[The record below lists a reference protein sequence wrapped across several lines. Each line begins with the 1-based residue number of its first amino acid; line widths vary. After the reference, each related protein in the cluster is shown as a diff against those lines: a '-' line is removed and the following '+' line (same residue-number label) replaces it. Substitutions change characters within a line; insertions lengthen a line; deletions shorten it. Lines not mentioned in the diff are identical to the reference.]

1 MSGKRMELLK
11 EVVPGISRV
20 GFLRDT
26 DSQTAIGFKDYEAA
40 ASALKIRIQSLD
52 AHRPV
57 NVYLEGLLL
66 LALDSSFLP
75 PFGGLGN
82 AVTMSGPI
90 TLPDST

>member
-1 MSGKRMELLK
+1 MELLK

-57 NVYLEGLLL
+57 YLERLLL
-66 LALDSSFLP
+66 FALDSSFLP

-90 TLPDST
+90 TFPDST

>member
-1 MSGKRMELLK
+1 MKLLK
-11 EVVPGISRV
+11 EVVSGISRV

-26 DSQTAIGFKDYEAA
+26 DSQTAIGFKDYEARGER
-40 ASALKIRIQSLD
+40 SKDTDSIPRRSP
-52 AHRPV
+52 PV
-57 NVYLEGLLL
+57 NGYLEGLLL
-66 LALDSSFLP
+66 FALDSSFLP

>member
-1 MSGKRMELLK
+1 MELLK
-11 EVVPGISRV
+11 EVVPGISGV

-26 DSQTAIGFKDYEAA
+26 DVKPRSVLKIMRLA

-57 NVYLEGLLL
+57 NGYLEGLLL
-66 LALDSSFLP
+66 FALDSSFLP